1 MTGRVRLRLGGL
13 ILLLMLSASTKSE
26 CVVVFGDARSGAPD
40 TAALKT
46 SSLNPAT
53 ASKPTEARAIVEV
66 QRFLNLRTGR
76 WTVQRVTRKAERSG
90 QEKNRET
97 YEMDAV
103 LVVTVHTAGEPRG
116 SDLEND
122 PWLARISGRAGE
134 RKSTPVT
141 LTWVRTHSGW
151 KLRSLR

>member
-1 MTGRVRLRLGGL
+1 MTQGIRVRLGALT
-13 ILLLMLSASTKSE
+13 LLLMLSASTKSE
-26 CVVVFGDARSGAPD
+26 CLVVFGDARSVEPD
-40 TAALKT
+40 
-46 SSLNPAT
+46 SGS
-53 ASKPTEARAIVEV
+53 ASKPTEATAIVDV

-76 WTVQRVTRKAERSG
+76 WTVHRVTKKSERSG
-90 QEKNRET
+90 QVKNRET

-103 LVVTVHTAGEPRG
+103 LDVTVHSAGELRRR
-116 SDLEND
+116 DLEND

-141 LTWVRTHSGW
+141 LTWVRTDSGW

>member
-1 MTGRVRLRLGGL
+1 MTQGIRVRLGALT
-13 ILLLMLSASTKSE
+13 LLLMLSASTKSE
-26 CVVVFGDARSGAPD
+26 CLVVFGDARSVEPD
-40 TAALKT
+40 
-46 SSLNPAT
+46 SGS
-53 ASKPTEARAIVEV
+53 ASKPTEATAIVDV

-76 WTVQRVTRKAERSG
+76 WTVHRVTKKSERSG
-90 QEKNRET
+90 QVKNRET

-103 LVVTVHTAGEPRG
+103 LDVTVHSAGEPRRR
-116 SDLEND
+116 DLEND

-141 LTWVRTHSGW
+141 LTWVRTDSGW